1 MKHLIYNKILNNI
14 NCGILLSIDKPIK
27 FPEEYQEIRGIR
39 IYDDE
44 NIFYSLSKIDNI
56 RVFNIYV
63 KNNPVH
69 TQADNLLEYCLEEY
83 CLQKN
88 FRRCKLGRLTRLE
101 RLGIETK
108 YSNISNAKG
117 PLIVETPLLF
127 CFGVNERKKSGD
139 RPTNRIFYSSL
150 SLEKR

>member
-14 NCGILLSIDKPIK
+14 NCGVLLSIDKPIK

-44 NIFYSLSKIDNI
+44 HIFYSLSKIDNI
-56 RVFNIYV
+56 KVFTIYV

-83 CLQKN
+83 CLQEN
-88 FRRCKLGRLTRLE
+88 FRRCRLGRLTRLE

-108 YSNISNAKG
+108 YPNISNAKG
-117 PLIVETPLLF
+117 HLLLKLHYYF
-127 CFGVNERKKSGD
+127 V
-139 RPTNRIFYSSL
+139 L
-150 SLEKR
+150 V

>member
-14 NCGILLSIDKPIK
+14 NCGVLLSIDKPIK

-88 FRRCKLGRLTRLE
+88 FRRCRLERLTRLE
-101 RLGIETK
+101 RLEIETK
-108 YSNISNAKG
+108 YPNISNAKG
-117 PLIVETPLLF
+117 HSLLKLHYYF
-127 CFGVNERKKSGD
+127 V
-139 RPTNRIFYSSL
+139 L
-150 SLEKR
+150 V